1 MKREAKILRGYYSN
15 MEVIMVKAGLSN
27 GYMLLLFV
35 FFSFAVNEII
45 IIGNDFIAE
54 ATDLMLSGQPV
65 YFSAFI
71 VPLLWMVVLGTAAAY
86 LKSIF
91 GKHYS
96 VTVQRDVR
104 ISLGRHL
111 LKLPFSY
118 FDEKGTGSIITRLIS
133 DLGEMGRFFSEIL
146 PGLLVNIITVLTAT
160 VYLVRMDAMLI
171 VVLFA
176 SYPIMLVVADKLS
189 KKLAEI
195 AKKLRTQMDERTQK
209 AYDAIQGIVVGRS
222 YNLYELQKQKIDA
235 IIEKMVE
242 QACKS
247 TRISSLGWVLKNTIT
262 TIPVIFCYLF
272 ALYETRQ
279 GRITVGDMLA
289 FTVILSRILY
299 PIGDIVFCA
308 NDIREVGVSLKRIQ
322 EIYNRPEER
331 QGGNTS
337 YLNEAIYKNGT
348 QYINDRPHK
357 GDLPKTDN
365 DPYKSH
371 PQQKGS
377 EPFPDNPQ
385 QKASESFPAI
395 QWQNVDFS
403 YDGTEGHPVLNGM
416 SFSIEAG
423 EQTAFVGGS
432 GEGKTTVFKLLCG
445 FYEKKGGEYL
455 LFGHPF
461 EEWSLE
467 SARSCFSE
475 VSQNVFLFPQS
486 IRQNV
491 ACGKESATEEEI
503 IEACKNANI
512 HDFIMQLPEGYDT
525 LVGERG
531 VLLSGGQRQRISI
544 ARAFLKDA
552 PILLLDE
559 PTASVDVEAE
569 QKIQEAIE
577 RIAAGRTVIVI
588 AHRLSTVKN
597 AKKIYVVSG
606 GKIAETGTHGE
617 LMEKQGIYAEL
628 YAKG

>member
-1 MKREAKILRGYYSN
+1 
-15 MEVIMVKAGLSN
+15 MVKAGLRN
-27 GYMLLLFV
+27 GYMLLLFIL
-35 FFSFAVNEII
+35 FSFILNEVVIL
-45 IIGNDFIAE
+45 GNDLIAE

-65 YFSAFI
+65 NFSEFMA
-71 VPLLWMVVLGTAAAY
+71 PLLWMVALGTAAAY
-86 LKSIF
+86 LKSIS

-96 VTVQRDVR
+96 AAVQKEVR

-111 LKLPFSY
+111 MKLPFSY

-133 DLGEMGRFFSEIL
+133 DLDEMGRFFSEIL
-146 PGLLVNIITVLTAT
+146 PGLLMNLIIVLTST

-176 SYPIMLVVADKLS
+176 SYPIMLVVSDRLS

-195 AKKLRTQMDERTQK
+195 TKNLRTRMDERTEA

-222 YNLYELQKQKIDA
+222 YNLYELHRQKLNTVIDN
-235 IIEKMVE
+235 MVA
-242 QACKS
+242 QVSKS
-247 TRISSLGWVLKNTIT
+247 TRISTMGWVLKNTIT

-272 ALYETRQ
+272 ALYEIRQ

-331 QGGNTS
+331 QDGDITLETCTQA
-337 YLNEAIYKNGT
+337 YYAIHRTVNP
-348 QYINDRPHK
+348 DRA
-357 GDLPKTDN
+357 L
-365 DPYKSH
+365 
-371 PQQKGS
+371 
-377 EPFPDNPQ
+377 
-385 QKASESFPAI
+385 PAI
-395 QWQNVDFS
+395 QWQDVDFS
-403 YDGTEGHPVLNGM
+403 YDSSEEHSVLKKM
-416 SFSIEAG
+416 SFSIETGA
-423 EQTAFVGGS
+423 QTAFVGGS
-432 GEGKTTVFKLLCG
+432 GEGKTTIFKLLCG
-445 FYEKKGGEYL
+445 LYEKSGGQYL

-461 EEWSLE
+461 EEWKLE
-467 SARSCFSE
+467 AARSCFSE
-475 VSQNVFLFPQS
+475 VSQNVFLFPET

-491 ACGKESATEEEI
+491 ACGKENASEEEI
-503 IEACKNANI
+503 VEACKNANI
-512 HDFIMQLPEGYDT
+512 HDFISQLPDGYDT

-531 VLLSGGQRQRISI
+531 VRLSGGQRQRISI

-559 PTASVDVEAE
+559 PTASVDIESE
-569 QKIQEAIE
+569 QKIQEAID

-588 AHRLSTVKN
+588 AHRLSTIKDS
-597 AKKIYVVSG
+597 KRIYVVNG
-606 GKIAETGTHGE
+606 GKIAEAGTHGE
-617 LMEKQGIYAEL
+617 LMEQQGIYAEL